1 MTEILTPLSDT
12 ISKVEIRV
20 ANVENLGRVQPLS
33 AKFDIEIRD
42 SYGGLIAQGTSQFE
56 DLEILQPVTFSQIKV
71 ERMVL
76 ALASPTDIEVSINL
90 DKISIL
96 VGSVLELSVSKD
108 QLDLS
113 GNV

>member
-1 MTEILTPLSDT
+1 MSGQLFKVNFSNQQTVYANGQAFLGSAVKKDGQGFVTEILTPLSDT

-56 DLEILQPVTFSQIKV
+56 DLDILQPVTFS
-71 ERMVL
+71 
-76 ALASPTDIEVSINL
+76 
-90 DKISIL
+90 
-96 VGSVLELSVSKD
+96 
-108 QLDLS
+108 
-113 GNV
+113 